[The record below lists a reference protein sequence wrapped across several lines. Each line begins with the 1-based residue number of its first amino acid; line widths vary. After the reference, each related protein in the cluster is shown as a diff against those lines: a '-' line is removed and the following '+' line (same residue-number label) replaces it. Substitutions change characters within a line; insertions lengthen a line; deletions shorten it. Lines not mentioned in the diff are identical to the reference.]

1 MVSTTRLYQIDQ
13 RLKQAKPENADL
25 PFGGMSVILM
35 GDYAQLPPVKVCQA
49 ILPFFFVIVTTILTF
64 LFIMI
69 YLFIPNR
76 KRLSM
81 ILFKEAKSLKLGE
94 RTCTSSSEK

>member
-35 GDYAQLPPVKVCQA
+35 GDYAQLPPVKVCKA
-49 ILPFFFVIVTTILTF
+49 IPPFFCHSNHYFDLV
-64 LFIMI
+64 FIMI

-94 RTCTSSSEK
+94 RTCTSSSEE

>member
-49 ILPFFFVIVTTILTF
+49 ILPFFFCHSNHYFDL

-69 YLFIPNR
+69 YSFIPNR

-94 RTCTSSSEK
+94 RTYTSSSEK